1 MAANYKSGR
10 DLSLVITYETEAMLN
25 QGLIADNIDVRYLC
39 YHVVASCIVSKLGSF
54 VSMGDGYSIS
64 TQDPLQAFYFWWFML
79 NFFIAGVNK
88 GQLIDVPGLSLLT
101 SALHPVSECEIMR
114 LSAVGQIAKLTVI
127 LKDTTP
133 DLFLFF
139 FEMPEAEE
147 EFVLSQQEGAIEKAP
162 DSLGEQF
169 YDDEDEVD
177 SEEEENGS
185 EYDENMR
192 VAGMR
197 SAADDFQ
204 LELAGL

>member
-10 DLSLVITYETEAMLN
+10 DLSLVFTYETDAMLN

-39 YHVVASCIVSKLGSF
+39 YHVVASCIVSRKGSF
-54 VSMGDGYSIS
+54 VSTGDGYSIS

-101 SALHPVSECEIMR
+101 SALHPVSECEMMR

-127 LKDTTP
+127 LKDKTP
-133 DLFLFF
+133 DLFLLF
-139 FEMPEAEE
+139 FEMQEPEEALE
-147 EFVLSQQEGAIEKAP
+147 LSQEDAFEKAP
-162 DSLGEQF
+162 DSLEEQF
-169 YDDEDEVD
+169 YDDEDEVG

-185 EYDENMR
+185 DHDENMD
-192 VAGMR
+192 ACR
-197 SAADDFQ
+197 SSEICGCCGVQ
-204 LELAGL
+204 P

>member
-10 DLSLVITYETEAMLN
+10 DLSLNYTYETEAMLN

-39 YHVVASCIVSKLGSF
+39 YHVVASCIVSRLGSF
-54 VSMGDGYSIS
+54 VSTGDGYSIS

-79 NFFIAGVNK
+79 IFFIAGVNK

-139 FEMPEAEE
+139 FEMPESEE
-147 EFVLSQQEGAIEKAP
+147 EVELSQEGALDEAP
-162 DSLGEQF
+162 GAREERD
-169 YDDEDEVD
+169 YDDEDANG
-177 SEEEENGS
+177 SAEEENVSDHEG
-185 EYDENMR
+185 NMR
-192 VAGMR
+192 IVDRAL
-197 SAADDFQ
+197 AAAQF
-204 LELAGL
+204 ELDLANL